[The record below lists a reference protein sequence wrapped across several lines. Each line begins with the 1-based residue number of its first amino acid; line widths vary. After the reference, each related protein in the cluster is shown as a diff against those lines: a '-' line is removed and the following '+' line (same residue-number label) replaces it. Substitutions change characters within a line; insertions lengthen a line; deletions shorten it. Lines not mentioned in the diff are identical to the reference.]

1 MPRLTDNVR
10 SALPDWWNLAVDVA
24 AKRLG
29 SSFLLEAM
37 AFASEAAG
45 HSLTFA
51 ETSAATVLYGYAAR
65 VRNAGE
71 AVRAASDE
79 TFIGPEHVAIPP
91 WAREERDMN
100 ANPIWH
106 VTYQFTSEQNGV
118 TSTDYKTSIF
128 ERGQIPDTI
137 GELKAA
143 LEEDANALASKY
155 GVNLLS
161 VDLHQILAV

>member
-1 MPRLTDNVR
+1 MPRLADNVR
-10 SALPDWWNLAVDVA
+10 GALPDWWNLAVDA
-24 AKRLG
+24 AANRQG
-29 SSFLLEAM
+29 SAQLI
-37 AFASEAAG
+37 EAAAYVME
-45 HSLTFA
+45 SLGGSLSFA
-51 ETSAATVLYGYAAR
+51 QSSALTVLYGYASR

-79 TFIGPEHVAIPP
+79 TFIAPEHVAIPP
-91 WAREERDMN
+91 WAREENDMN
-100 ANPIWH
+100 TNPIWH
-106 VTYQFTSEQNGV
+106 VTYLFTAEKNGV

-128 ERGQIPDTI
+128 QRGQIPDTI

-155 GVNLLS
+155 NVNLIS